1 MNIKNKIQE
10 KSGVGMTGLIVSLTI
25 FSAILVGFTT
35 WYINLN
41 NNVAITGERMEEM
54 SIAYDRWNQIINE
67 DFDSLKER
75 VDKIS
80 GRTESKLISNKY
92 DLTIA
97 YGSEGKFING
107 ECVDGQAADDEQ
119 RCIPVSISVKNRN
132 AIAGVASKPY
142 SLSTTRVASQGS
154 GGDSGFPDWNK
165 GYYAFKRGLY
175 RF

>member
-10 KSGVGMTGLIVSLTI
+10 KSGVGMIGLIVSLTI

-75 VDKIS
+75 VKI
-80 GRTESKLISNKY
+80 TDY
-92 DLTIA
+92 
-97 YGSEGKFING
+97 
-107 ECVDGQAADDEQ
+107 
-119 RCIPVSISVKNRN
+119 
-132 AIAGVASKPY
+132 
-142 SLSTTRVASQGS
+142 
-154 GGDSGFPDWNK
+154 
-165 GYYAFKRGLY
+165 
-175 RF
+175 